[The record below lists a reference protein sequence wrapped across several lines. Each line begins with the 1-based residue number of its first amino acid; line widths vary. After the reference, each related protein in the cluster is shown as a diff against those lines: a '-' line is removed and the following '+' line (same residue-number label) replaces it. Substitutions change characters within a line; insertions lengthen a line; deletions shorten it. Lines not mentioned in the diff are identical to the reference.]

1 MVNLSLAF
9 TENQYFVGFSPI
21 MKVSFQRTT
30 REDFYTH
37 NFKGVLI
44 YIMISRH
51 LILKL
56 II

>member
-9 TENQYFVGFSPI
+9 TENQYLVGFSPI